1 MYKSV
6 QGRALD
12 IFLTPDREV
21 ENEHAEGDENCYRV
35 ANDFEAL
42 SCFAV
47 LETVHIKHTAI
58 LANMPEFRK
67 RRTRAELLVKMT
79 GIVAGAC
86 LLGLVAFW
94 SIMAAWRMYLKLQ
107 DATDQSD
114 AAASELALLQ
124 KQDAQVTKDIAS
136 LSSERGV
143 EAALRERYG
152 VIRPGEGIIQV
163 VETSPA
169 ATSSMGTAS
178 QNLLERVFHTLFPW

>member
-1 MYKSV
+1 
-6 QGRALD
+6 
-12 IFLTPDREV
+12 
-21 ENEHAEGDENCYRV
+21 
-35 ANDFEAL
+35 
-42 SCFAV
+42 
-47 LETVHIKHTAI
+47 
-58 LANMPEFRK
+58 MPEFRK

-163 VETSPA
+163 VETSPGRM
-169 ATSSMGTAS
+169 T
-178 QNLLERVFHTLFPW
+178 P